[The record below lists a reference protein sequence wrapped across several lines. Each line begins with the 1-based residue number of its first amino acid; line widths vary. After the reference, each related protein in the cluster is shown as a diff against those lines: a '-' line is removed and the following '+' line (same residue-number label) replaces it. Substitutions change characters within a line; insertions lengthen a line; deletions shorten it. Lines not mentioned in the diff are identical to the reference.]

1 MTRRFLRGSALLV
14 LLLLTATIANPALAA
29 HEEGPTFKWPRP
41 LNFAL
46 IEAFDKNLSGSM
58 WLMSKGLDPRL
69 TTAKGN
75 PLGAE
80 FEPQDARIRGITP
93 QSGGGGQ
100 GPLVPYRNPSPKFSR
115 NILVTRDFSRVPFQT
130 EPHLAVNPK
139 DPEHLILGL
148 IDYNFPGITTYNS
161 IDAGVT
167 WEGPYQVKY
176 PSGDSGRRR

>member
-14 LLLLTATIANPALAA
+14 LLLLTAITANSALAA

-41 LNFAL
+41 LDFPL

-80 FEPQDARIRGITP
+80 FEPKDRDNSGHQLRSPAAADRARWCPTATLR
-93 QSGGGGQ
+93 QS
-100 GPLVPYRNPSPKFSR
+100 SAATS
-115 NILVTRDFSRVPFQT
+115 
-130 EPHLAVNPK
+130 
-139 DPEHLILGL
+139 
-148 IDYNFPGITTYNS
+148 
-161 IDAGVT
+161 
-167 WEGPYQVKY
+167 W
-176 PSGDSGRRR
+176 